1 MREDKLVCYRH
12 YVVQGGTRGQ
22 TEELGPHTWG
32 LYTTGNES
40 ESYWGESG
48 MWSQV
53 ESWWSTV
60 ESANSY
66 HMSKWSR
73 VESSGANQY
82 KSHARVELSCIS
94 RKIE

>member
-1 MREDKLVCYRH
+1 MLQTLCR
-12 YVVQGGTRGQ
+12 TRGQ

-53 ESWWSTV
+53 ESWWSKV
-60 ESANSY
+60 KSANTY
-66 HMSKWSR
+66 HMSKWSQ
-73 VESSGANQY
+73 VESSGASQY
-82 KSHARVELSCIS
+82 KSYVKVELSCIS
-94 RKIE
+94 EKIE